1 MKLSTTVAGTRPAFT
16 ISRMSPSSSSSSA
29 GVTLT
34 GALPSFAKRAFSTFR
49 CSA

>member
-16 ISRMSPSSSSSSA
+16 ISRMSPSSSTSSA
-29 GVTLT
+29 ASIVT
-34 GALPSFAKRAFSTFR
+34 GALPSFAKRAFSSLR